1 MGGLDDKL
9 KEQRVK
15 KFEELMKLGIEPYP
29 NKFEYTHTIAQ
40 INEKFRGFSS
50 KEFEDEEKR
59 VKTAGRIL
67 AIRSF
72 GKASFATISDGK
84 HKLQFYIKK
93 NIVDERTFEIFKLLD
108 IGDIV
113 GVEGRLFRTKT
124 GELTVLLENLYF
136 LSKCFLPLPEKWHGL
151 TDVELRY
158 RQRYLDLIVNPKVR
172 EIFEI
177 RSKIIKS
184 IRNFL
189 EERDYMEVETPMMH
203 AVAGG
208 ATARP
213 FITHHNTLDI
223 DLYLRIAPEL
233 YLKRLVVGG
242 FERVYEINRNFRN
255 EGISTRHNPEFT
267 MVEFYQ
273 SYSDYKDLMEFSEDM
288 FKEVADVVLGIRKF
302 KFGDYEIDLD
312 SWERLSLRDAIIKY
326 WDFDGEKPK
335 FEDFKN
341 LNRLRELFKIANIE
355 FDEDLPI
362 GKLVGILFEEVVEKK
377 LINPTIIYDYPL
389 ELSPLSKKKK
399 DEPDYVERFE
409 LYIGGMEIAN
419 AYSELNDPFDQR
431 ERFLEQLKMKEAG
444 DEEAHMMD
452 EDYVNALMYGMP
464 PTAGEGIGI
473 DRVVMLF
480 TNSSSIREV
489 ILFPLLRPEKK
500 SKE

>member
-1 MGGLDDKL
+1 MGSLEEKL
-9 KEQRVK
+9 LEQRIK
-15 KFEELMKLGIEPYP
+15 KFEELKELGVEPYP
-29 NKFEYTHTIAQ
+29 NKFEYSHTISQ
-40 INEKFRGFSS
+40 ILERFGGFSS
-50 KEFEDEEKR
+50 REFEENEKR
-59 VKTAGRIL
+59 VKTAGRIM

-93 NIVDERTFEIFKLLD
+93 NVVDDKTFKIFKLID

-124 GELTVLLENLYF
+124 GELTVLVEKLYF

-151 TDVELRY
+151 TDIELRY

-172 EIFEI
+172 EIFET
-177 RSKIIKS
+177 RSNIIKS

-189 EERDYMEVETPMMH
+189 EERDYIEVETPMMH
-203 AVAGG
+203 AIAGG

-213 FITHHNTLDI
+213 FVTHHNTLDI

-242 FERVYEINRNFRN
+242 MERVYEINRNFRN

-273 SYSDYKDLMEFSEDM
+273 AYSDYKDLMDFTEEM
-288 FKEVADVVLGIRKF
+288 FKEVADVVLGVRKF
-302 KFGDYEIDLD
+302 KFGEHEIDLD
-312 SWERLSLRDAIIKY
+312 KWERLSLREAIIKY
-326 WDFDGEKPK
+326 WDFEGDKPK
-335 FEDFKN
+335 FEDFKDKEK
-341 LNRLRELFKIANIE
+341 LKRLFEISGIE
-355 FDEDLPI
+355 FDEDLSE
-362 GKLVGILFEEVVEKK
+362 GKLTGILFEEVVEKK
-377 LINPTIIYDYPL
+377 LINPTIIYDYPI

-419 AYSELNDPFDQR
+419 AYSELNDPFDQK
-431 ERFLEQLKMKEAG
+431 ERFLQQLKMKEAG

-452 EDYVNALMYGMP
+452 EDYINALMYGMP

-473 DRVVMLF
+473 DRVTMLF
-480 TNSSSIREV
+480 TNSQSIREV

-500 SKE
+500 TK